1 MNANVRQTYLGA
13 SVSTASPQRLL
24 VMLYQRLVL
33 DLQRGRDAQE
43 AGQREEANGH
53 LLHAQDIVMELR
65 ISLRTDAW
73 SGAPALASLY
83 DWMYTQLVLAN
94 TRCDAAMTEHVLA
107 LAEQLCDTWRQAALQ
122 AAG

>member
-1 MNANVRQTYLGA
+1 MNANARQAYLGA
-13 SVSTASPQRLL
+13 SVTTASPERLV

-33 DLQRGRDAQE
+33 DLQRGRDAQVAGDRE
-43 AGQREEANGH
+43 AAHTH

-65 ISLRTDAW
+65 TSLRTEDW
-73 SGAPALASLY
+73 SGGPALASLY
-83 DWMYTQLVLAN
+83 DWMHTQLVLAN
-94 TRCDAAMTEHVLA
+94 TRCDAAMNAHVLA